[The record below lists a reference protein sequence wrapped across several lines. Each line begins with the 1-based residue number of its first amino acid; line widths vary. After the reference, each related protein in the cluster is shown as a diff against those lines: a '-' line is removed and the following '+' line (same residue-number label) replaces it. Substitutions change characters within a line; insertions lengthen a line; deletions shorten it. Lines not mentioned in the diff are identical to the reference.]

1 MSDVEKM
8 TYLVTLCEGEAEACI
23 QGMVMS
29 NDNYKIA
36 LKMLKRFGDEVR
48 I

>member
-1 MSDVEKM
+1 M

-36 LKMLKRFGDEVR
+36 LKMLKERFGDDQILR
-48 I
+48 T